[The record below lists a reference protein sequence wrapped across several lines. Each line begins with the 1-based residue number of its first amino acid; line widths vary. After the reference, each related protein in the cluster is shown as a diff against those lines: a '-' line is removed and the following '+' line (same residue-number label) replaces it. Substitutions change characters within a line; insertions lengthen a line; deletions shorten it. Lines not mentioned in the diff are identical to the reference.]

1 MGATKHFHTCRIDD
15 PHEKNGRGRIDVFS
29 SCSAHQRRCM
39 WHPQYAA
46 SNCPLS
52 LGARIGL
59 GVSRKA
65 LSPLRSQW
73 TFNPVV
79 PGYSRPAGA
88 VSPHRQRVVHGLLLW
103 MSLEPRS
110 PTIAAVGE
118 FESRAAHHCLPQSA
132 AVTRSAKPDPGKPFF
147 PPRALGSSSSS
158 QCNNAERGTHMAP
171 ITTDVSFRHP
181 TDPLRGCPRRRIV
194 PPGAGHVTP
203 PCGSSKQKSC
213 PKAEIMQIRSSHLL

>member
-1 MGATKHFHTCRIDD
+1 MRHQPTIMGATKHFHTCRIDD

-79 PGYSRPAGA
+79 PAGA

-110 PTIAAVGE
+110 
-118 FESRAAHHCLPQSA
+118 LPSA
-132 AVTRSAKPDPGKPFF
+132 
-147 PPRALGSSSSS
+147 SSSPGRPTTAFHNLPPSPEVRSRTLASHSS
-158 QCNNAERGTHMAP
+158 LLGRWEAPHRHNATMRNVAP
-171 ITTDVSFRHP
+171 IWHP
-181 TDPLRGCPRRRIV
+181 
-194 PPGAGHVTP
+194 
-203 PCGSSKQKSC
+203 
-213 PKAEIMQIRSSHLL
+213 